1 MALRLASGAGPH
13 VWRCPMT
20 ELARQEPGAVASV
33 ITHSETIAAIAAA
46 LSTAQGELSH
56 ALKDTT
62 GQIGQQ
68 KTKYADLASCWDAA
82 REPLSR
88 NGLAVVQLP
97 SADGPKVTVTTMLVH
112 KSGEWFKN
120 ALQMTSAQNTPQ
132 AIGSCITYGRRY
144 SFCSVVGIS
153 PEDDDGAAASGTAR
167 GSKEAAKAVGD
178 AKVAAMRGDE
188 PPQMMESDNAKISFK
203 ALESFKDIKT
213 ELKKMGAEAR
223 YYGVLKTFGAEKSNQ
238 LNEANARDAYKALA
252 AELKALR
259 LQVADREET
268 DKLYASLVV
277 THGAEPVDAL
287 IGREGHSEWADVP
300 VKDRDELIARLRGE
314 LS

>member
-1 MALRLASGAGPH
+1 MSA
-13 VWRCPMT
+13 
-20 ELARQEPGAVASV
+20 ELTRQEPGASV
-33 ITHSETIAAIAAA
+33 MTHSETIAAIASA
-46 LSTAQGELSH
+46 LSAAQGELSH
-56 ALKDTT
+56 ALKDTM

-82 REPLSR
+82 REPLSK

-120 ALQMTSAQNTPQ
+120 SLQMTSAQNTPQ

-178 AKVAAMRGDE
+178 AKVAMMRGEE
-188 PPQMMESDNAKISFK
+188 PPEMEPQRQGGGKISFADLPK
-203 ALESFKDIKT
+203 FKDMRNSLAK
-213 ELKKMGAEAR
+213 LGAEAR
-223 YYGVLKTFGAEKSNQ
+223 YYGVLKSFGAEKADKLTAENQ
-238 LNEANARDAYKALA
+238 AKAYKALGDELQAIRLA
-252 AELKALR
+252 AS
-259 LQVADREET
+259 DREET

-277 THGAEPVDAL
+277 THGSDAVDAL
-287 IGREGHSEWADVP
+287 IGREGHAEWAEVP
-300 VKDRDELIARLRGE
+300 VAERDELLGKIRGQ
-314 LS
+314 L

>member
-1 MALRLASGAGPH
+1 
-13 VWRCPMT
+13 MT
-20 ELARQEPGAVASV
+20 TGNELTRQEPGAVASAM
-33 ITHSETIAAIAAA
+33 THSETIAAIAAA

-56 ALKDTT
+56 ALKDTM

-88 NGLAVVQLP
+88 NGLAVVQMP

-120 ALQMTSAQNTPQ
+120 SIQMTSAQNTPQ

-167 GSKEAAKAVGD
+167 GSKEAARAVGD
-178 AKVAAMRGDE
+178 AKLATMRGDE
-188 PPQMMESDNAKISFK
+188 PPEMEPQRQAGNKISFADLPK
-203 ALESFKDIKT
+203 FKDMRNSLAK
-213 ELKKMGAEAR
+213 LGGEAR
-223 YYGVLKTFGAEKSNQ
+223 YYGVLKSFGAEKADKLTSDNQ
-238 LNEANARDAYKALA
+238 AKAYKALGD
-252 AELKALR
+252 ELQAVR
-259 LQVADREET
+259 LSVSDREET
-268 DKLYASLVV
+268 DKLYASLVDV
-277 THGAEPVDAL
+277 HKGEVDRL
-287 IGREGHSEWADVP
+287 VGVFGHESWDAVP
-300 VKDRDELIARLRGE
+300 VSERDELLGKIRGE
-314 LS
+314 LR

>member
-1 MALRLASGAGPH
+1 
-13 VWRCPMT
+13 MT
-20 ELARQEPGAVASV
+20 TGNELTRQEPGAVASAM
-33 ITHSETIAAIAAA
+33 THSETIAAIAAA

-56 ALKDTT
+56 ALKDTM

-88 NGLAVVQLP
+88 NGLAVVQMP

-120 ALQMTSAQNTPQ
+120 SIQMTSAQNTPQ

-167 GSKEAAKAVGD
+167 GSKEAARAVGD
-178 AKVAAMRGDE
+178 AKLATMRGDE
-188 PPQMMESDNAKISFK
+188 LPEMEPQRQAGNKISFADLPK
-203 ALESFKDIKT
+203 FKDMRNSLAK
-213 ELKKMGAEAR
+213 LGGEAR
-223 YYGVLKTFGAEKSNQ
+223 YYGVLKSFGAEKADKLTSDNQ
-238 LNEANARDAYKALA
+238 AKAYKALGD
-252 AELKALR
+252 ELQAVR
-259 LQVADREET
+259 LSVSDREET
-268 DKLYASLVV
+268 DKLYASLVDV
-277 THGAEPVDAL
+277 HKGEVDRL
-287 IGREGHSEWADVP
+287 VGVFGHESWDAVP
-300 VKDRDELIARLRGE
+300 VSERDELLGKIRGE
-314 LS
+314 LR

>member
-1 MALRLASGAGPH
+1 
-13 VWRCPMT
+13 MT
-20 ELARQEPGAVASV
+20 TGNELTRQEPAAVASAM
-33 ITHSETIAAIAAA
+33 THSETIAAIAFA

-56 ALKDTT
+56 AIKDTM

-82 REPLSR
+82 RGPLSK
-88 NGLAVVQLP
+88 NGLAVVQMP
-97 SADGPKVTVTTMLVH
+97 SADGAKVTVTTMLVH

-120 ALQMTSAQNTPQ
+120 SIQMTSAQNTPQ

-188 PPQMMESDNAKISFK
+188 PQMMESDAKISFK

-213 ELKKMGAEAR
+213 ELKKLGAEAR
-223 YYGVLKTFGAEKSNQ
+223 YYGVLKTFGADKSNQ
-238 LNEANARDAYKALA
+238 LNEVNARDAYKALA
-252 AELKALR
+252 GELKAIR
-259 LQVADREET
+259 LAAADREET

-277 THGAEPVDAL
+277 THGAEAVDAL
-287 IGREGHSEWADVP
+287 IGREGHAEWAEVP
-300 VKDRDELIARLRGE
+300 VAERDTLLAKIPGE